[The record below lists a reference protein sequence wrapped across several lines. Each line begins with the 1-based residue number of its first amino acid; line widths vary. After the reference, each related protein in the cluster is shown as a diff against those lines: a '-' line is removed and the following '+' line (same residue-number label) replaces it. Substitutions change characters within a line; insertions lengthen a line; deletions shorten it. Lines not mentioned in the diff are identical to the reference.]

1 MRPASA
7 DEAQKALGALP
18 GSLGAVGVDGIRIVA
33 DLALQG
39 RTNMTT
45 GANIDDKHYRGV
57 DLARDVAVTEWLDL
71 RTVTAGEPCV
81 TCGTA
86 LEIIRCIEAGHIFK
100 LGRKYAEAMG
110 MSVLDENGDKRVPI
124 MGSYGIGVGRAM
136 AAIIETHHDDNGVI
150 WPVAVAPFE
159 VSVILVSLRDD
170 DTVAAGEDLYTQ
182 LRQRGIDVVLDDRDA
197 RAGVKFADTELTGI
211 PWRIT
216 VGPKGVA
223 AGMVELTSRAT
234 GETVEVALADV
245 IDQVAATIEAARIPI
260 GADPIYR

>member
-1 MRPASA
+1 VCY
-7 DEAQKALGALP
+7 L
-18 GSLGAVGVDGIRIVA
+18 
-33 DLALQG
+33 
-39 RTNMTT
+39 
-45 GANIDDKHYRGV
+45 
-57 DLARDVAVTEWLDL
+57 TEWLDL

-197 RAGVKFADTELTGI
+197 RAGVKFADPGRCEVCRHRTHRYSVAYHR
-211 PWRIT
+211 W
-216 VGPKGVA
+216 PKGCRCRHGRAHVA
-223 AGMVELTSRAT
+223 RN
-234 GETVEVALADV
+234 
-245 IDQVAATIEAARIPI
+245 R
-260 GADPIYR
+260 